1 MLGVI
6 YILPM
11 QPKNTRQ
18 DGIGHWFDGEKDKI
32 RGCKNSKCR
41 SMIVITYKNKKSRL
55 HFTDFQTN
63 FRSKGVVTRRKKLL
77 LHSNFH
83 IHNTLWQD
91 PNAQAQPNRASSTLI
106 KQ

>member
-11 QPKNTRQ
+11 QPKKHEA
-18 DGIGHWFDGEKDKI
+18 GWHWFGGGKDEI

-41 SMIVITYKNKKSRL
+41 SMLFITHKIKKSRL

-63 FRSKGVVTRRKKLL
+63 FRSKGVVTGRKKLL

-83 IHNTLWQD
+83 IHKTLWQD
-91 PNAQAQPNRASSTLI
+91 PNAQAQPNRAQTLI